1 MGFRG
6 AAMRRHDGM
15 MKTTALIFSC
25 LAICGAGV
33 AAPLIEEPVAE
44 LKLGSGKTFKL
55 AMARSYSS
63 GAVLLRHA
71 GGAAAVKYEE
81 FPEELRGTLAE
92 QRKVEGAT
100 IDAGGKVLTKVSY
113 DFPAPPEVESQAGE
127 ERVLSGQVFVSTSDA
142 GDVKLAGVVVSVYS
156 KEAYRAQTAW
166 YQANPWEASRA
177 HGLNAEMLAK
187 AGDGPG
193 AMKQFNAAMEMAA
206 LGWMLVAPAEFST
219 TTKADG
225 KFTLKHRVDGPFF
238 VVAHAS
244 RVVDGETQYYR
255 WALISELIDDA
266 ENLLLFNDNME

>member
-6 AAMRRHDGM
+6 VGMRRHDGM
-15 MKTTALIFSC
+15 MKTTVLIFSC
-25 LAICGAGV
+25 LVMCGAGV

-44 LKLGSGKTFKL
+44 LKLGSGKTLKL

-63 GAVLLRHA
+63 SGVLLRHA
-71 GGAAAVKYEE
+71 DGVAAVKYEE
-81 FPEELRGTLAE
+81 FPEELRGSLKAQGSSESEKAAGRGKALA
-92 QRKVEGAT
+92 
-100 IDAGGKVLTKVSY
+100 KVSY
-113 DFPAPPEVESQAGE
+113 EFPAPPAVEPQTGAE
-127 ERVLSGQVFVSTSDA
+127 HVLEGQVFVSTSDA
-142 GDVKLAGVVVSVYS
+142 GDVKLGGVTISVYT
-156 KEAYRAQTAW
+156 KEAYRAQVAW
-166 YQANPWEASRA
+166 YHANPWEASRT
-177 HGLNAEMLAK
+177 HGLNAEMLSK
-187 AGDGPG
+187 AGDAEG

-225 KFTLKHRVDGPFF
+225 KFTLKHRVDGAYF

-255 WALISELIDDA
+255 WAVISDVIETP